1 METFKSIALCVICAV
16 GLTVGI
22 AFVLPRTW
30 EVTREIQI
38 QAFPADIHHVV
49 VDLETWKD
57 WSPWGL
63 MADNAA
69 NTEVG
74 AHSKG
79 VGATL
84 AWSGPEV
91 GAGSLRVLSEDRR
104 SGLKFD
110 LALRGGKEQVKGSID
125 YEEVRRGECR
135 VTLTLNGD
143 VQSNVI
149 GRYIAFG
156 RKYGL
161 GGDLASALARLKKRV
176 E

>member
-1 METFKSIALCVICAV
+1 MEVFKNIALLVICAV

-22 AFVLPRTW
+22 AFVLPATW
-30 EVTREIQI
+30 EVSREIQI
-38 QAFPADIHHVV
+38 QAYPGDVHYVV
-49 VDLETWKD
+49 NDLETWKD

-63 MADNAA
+63 MVDNAA
-69 NTEVG
+69 GTKVG
-74 AHSKG
+74 DRSRG

-84 AWSGPEV
+84 SWSGPEV
-91 GAGSLRVLSEDRR
+91 GTGSLKVLSEDRQK
-104 SGLKFD
+104 GLKFD
-110 LALRGGKEQVKGSID
+110 LALRGGKEHVKGSIA

-149 GRYIAFG
+149 GRYVAFM
-156 RKYGL
+156 RRYTL
-161 GGDLASALARLKKRV
+161 GGDLASALARLKKRL